1 MTQGPHHEELVSA
14 WRLAGEPW
22 AILDADTH
30 RFLHTNLAWTH
41 LLGWTAADLS
51 AMAWPQ
57 LVHPDDRERA
67 RNELTATSSGALHET
82 LIRVRTVL
90 DEDRPLR
97 WRAQRMP
104 DTGRILLAL
113 SQPADDVGVEEQL
126 RGVEERFQIAMN
138 HAPVGMAISRLDGP
152 WIAVN
157 PALCTLL
164 GVSEEE
170 LLNGRTFA
178 ELTHPDD
185 LPAELVLLDEL
196 RAGARSS
203 YAIDKRYLRPD
214 GSIVWTN
221 TVVSLVRDA
230 RGRPRYYVAQ
240 CLDTT
245 EQQRMTAQLRDTADQ
260 LRESDDVRVAFLRAT
275 SHELRTPLTVVAGLA
290 ETLRRHHRDLD
301 PEQLDDLLARVGAN
315 AERLT
320 QLIQDLLDVDRLTSG
335 LVRAERRPVALHE
348 LAEEMARSVDIDKRT
363 LRTDLDPVTVA
374 GDRAKLERVVSNL
387 VANAARHT
395 AADGE
400 VRVELRAAGE
410 VAQLR
415 IEDDGEGIPDG
426 FEERIFEPFVQGP
439 GRREDASPGT
449 GLGLTLSR
457 QFVALHGGTITA
469 RNREEGGACFEVRL
483 PIEAPLMA

>member
-1 MTQGPHHEELVSA
+1 MTQGPRHEELDSA
-14 WRLAGEPW
+14 WRLSTEPW
-22 AILDADTH
+22 AILDPSTH
-30 RFLHTNLAWTH
+30 SFLHTNLAWTH
-41 LLGWTAADLS
+41 LLGWTSADLS

-57 LVHPDDRERA
+57 LVHPDDRERS
-67 RNELTATSSGALHET
+67 RNELTAISTGSLQQT
-82 LIRVRTVL
+82 LVRVRTVL
-90 DEDRPLR
+90 DDYRPLR
-97 WRAQRMP
+97 WRAQQVP

-113 SQPADDVGVEEQL
+113 SQPADDAGVEEQL
-126 RGVEERFQIAMN
+126 RGIEERFQIAMN

-164 GVSEEE
+164 GVREEE

-185 LPAELVLLDEL
+185 LAAELVLLDEL
-196 RAGARSS
+196 LAGARSS
-203 YAIDKRYLRPD
+203 YAIDKRYVRPD
-214 GSIVWTN
+214 GSIVWTK
-221 TVVSLVRDA
+221 TVVSLVWDA
-230 RGRPRYYVAQ
+230 HGRPRYYVAQ

-245 EQQRMTAQLRDTADQ
+245 EQQRMTAELRATADK

-301 PEQLDDLLARVGAN
+301 PVQLDDLLTRVGAN
-315 AERLT
+315 ADRLT

-335 LVRAERRPVALHE
+335 LVRAERRPVPLHE
-348 LAEEMARSVDIDKRT
+348 LAEEMAHSIDIDGRS

-395 AADGE
+395 AADGTI
-400 VRVELRAAGE
+400 RVELRAADD

-415 IEDDGEGIPDG
+415 VEDDGDGIPDG

-439 GRREDASPGT
+439 ERREDASPGT

-457 QFVALHGGTITA
+457 QFVELHGGTLTA
-469 RNREEGGACFEVRL
+469 RNRQEGGACFEVRL
-483 PIEAPLMA
+483 PIRYPRTG